1 MSQPASTGNSRSWS
15 QFRRFPTRAWSD
27 ILVPNVLAVLGL
39 LGLETSFGD
48 YNFMLAGL
56 GGLIVGTGVAILG
69 YTLRL
74 SVVVSVLAAILAYFL
89 LGTPFTM
96 PHEALLFVLPSLS
109 SFAGLALG
117 AVYGWADIVTLST
130 PVEAPYYMPVLPYFA
145 AWLVA
150 LSGTMLASRWL
161 TVRKRAVW
169 RLSILLI
176 GPVMLY
182 LAGILMGTDE
192 AYYAGIRGVAFAVI
206 ALVWLGWRRSQVE
219 KIGSA
224 GSLGS
229 YGSVGSVS
237 PVGSV
242 SSGSPGSSARL
253 LRRKVVGTATLVVGA
268 VLVGSLAG
276 AALVPVGN
284 NRFVLREEIEPPF
297 DPLQFAS
304 PLAGFR
310 KYTKTLADTPLFTV
324 EGLKAGEVVRLASM
338 DTYDGK
344 LWNVADPETTKDGS
358 GSFRLVGRTI
368 PDPPLVTSVQ
378 TSVVTITDSGYT
390 DVWLPGVGYPSN
402 VDFHDQASSAQAE
415 KLRYNAET
423 GTAVLTSGV
432 RKGYQYTMSAQLQQ
446 TYKDED
452 LKNVPV
458 ARFTLPPVLNIPDVV
473 VAKAIEF
480 TGDTETPIDQLRA
493 IERALKTRGFLSH
506 GLASDGIPSRA
517 GHGADRI
524 DELFTRSQMVGDQEQ
539 YASAMALMARTLGF
553 PARVVMGF
561 APDVPEGADSV
572 EITGTDVTAWVE
584 VAFEGVGWIPFYPT
598 PDQTDVPQDQ
608 TPKPKTV
615 PQPQVRQPP
624 RSDNQSD
631 DLLTAVEIDDTT
643 KDDANKDFI
652 LPAWIWAIVGF
663 VGIPLLIFFVPF
675 LVIGAL
681 KARRRRLRRTR
692 GTGDV
697 RVAGAWDELTDGY
710 SELGFEVPRAATRR
724 QVAARLESQLA
735 QQHVGD
741 APAAHT
747 DTGPVRVITRREKPS
762 TGIRLV
768 PLADAVDRAVFNGQ
782 QVHDDLVASSWT
794 EAIESLTVAE
804 TSVGRLRR
812 LISRFRIRSK
822 RDWNKVN
829 LST

>member
-1 MSQPASTGNSRSWS
+1 MNHG
-15 QFRRFPTRAWSD
+15 QFRPVPTRAWAD
-27 ILVPNVLAVLGL
+27 IAVLSVLSLLGL

-48 YNFMLAGL
+48 YNFLLAGL
-56 GGLIVGTGVAILG
+56 GGLIVGTGIAILG

-74 SVVVSVLAAILAYFL
+74 GVVVSVLAAILVYFL

-96 PHEALLFVLPSLS
+96 PQEALVLVLPSLS
-109 SFAGLALG
+109 SIAGLALG
-117 AVYGWADIVTLST
+117 AVFGWADIVTIGT

-150 LSGTMLASRWL
+150 LVGTMLASRWL
-161 TVRKRAVW
+161 PGRRRTVW
-169 RLSILLI
+169 RPSILLI
-176 GPVMLY
+176 GPVLLY
-182 LAGILMGTDE
+182 VAGILMGTDE
-192 AYYAGIRGVAFAVI
+192 AYFAGIRGVAFAVI
-206 ALVWLGWRRSQVE
+206 SLVWLGWRRSQTE
-219 KIGSA
+219 KISPIGAGSA
-224 GSLGS
+224 GSTGS
-229 YGSVGSVS
+229 TGGSG
-237 PVGSV
+237 
-242 SSGSPGSSARL
+242 RL

-268 VLVGSLAG
+268 IVVGSLAG
-276 AALVPVGN
+276 GAIAPAAN
-284 NRFVLREEIEPPF
+284 NRFVLREEIKPPF

-304 PLAGFR
+304 PLSGFR

-324 EGLKAGEVVRLASM
+324 EGLKTGDIVRLASM
-338 DTYDGK
+338 DSYDGK
-344 LWNVADPETTKDGS
+344 LWNVAGSDSTTNGS

-368 PDPPLVTSVQ
+368 PDPLLATSVQ
-378 TSVVTITDSGYT
+378 SRLVTITASGYT
-390 DVWLPGVGYPSN
+390 DVWLPGVGYPTS
-402 VDFHDQASSAQAE
+402 VEFDDKASSEQSE
-415 KLRYNAET
+415 NLRYNAGT

-432 RKGYQYTMSAQLQQ
+432 QSGYQYTVNAQLQQ

-452 LKNVPV
+452 LEDVPV
-458 ARFTLPPVLNIPDVV
+458 AQMTLPPVQNIPDVV

-480 TGDTETPIDQLRA
+480 VGEAETPIDQLRA
-493 IERALKTRGFLSH
+493 IEQALKTQGFLSH
-506 GLASDGIPSRA
+506 GLASDGVPSRA

-524 DELFTRSQMVGDQEQ
+524 DELFTRSHMVGDQEQ
-539 YASAMALMARTLGF
+539 YAAAMALMARSLNF

-561 APDVPEGADSV
+561 APEVPDGAESV

-584 VAFEGVGWIPFYPT
+584 VAFEGVGWLPFFPT

-624 RSDNQSD
+624 RIDNQSD
-631 DLLTAVEIDDTT
+631 DLLTAVEIDDSK
-643 KDDANKDFI
+643 KDDKNKDFI
-652 LPAWIWAIVGF
+652 LPAWAWAIIGV
-663 VGIPLLIFFVPF
+663 VGIPLLIFFVPI

-710 SELGFEVPRAATRR
+710 AELGFEVLRTATRR
-724 QVAARLESQLA
+724 QVATRLESQLA
-735 QQHVGD
+735 EQHVGD

-747 DTGPVRVITRREKPS
+747 DTGPVRVVTVGEKPS

-768 PLADAVDRAVFNGQ
+768 PIADSVDRAVFNGEE
-782 QVHDDLVASSWT
+782 VDDDLVVSSWT
-794 EAIESLTVAE
+794 DALESLNVAE
-804 TSVGRLRR
+804 TSAGRLRR

-822 RDWNKVN
+822 RDWNMVN
-829 LST
+829 LSK